1 MNVGSVKTSL
11 KRKAKRY
18 CHITGK
24 FRAAAHW
31 SCNVNLKL
39 TKRVY
44 VIFHGLKGYDCH
56 LAMNKIDKFDVK
68 VNVILNGLEKYMA
81 FTITK
86 SLVFYDSMYFIK
98 NGIEKLVKT
107 LSDSVFKYFLE
118 EFNLEQ
124 LKLVK

>member
-1 MNVGSVKTSL
+1 
-11 KRKAKRY
+11 
-18 CHITGK
+18 
-24 FRAAAHW
+24 
-31 SCNVNLKL
+31 
-39 TKRVY
+39 
-44 VIFHGLKGYDCH
+44 
-56 LAMNKIDKFDVK
+56 MNKIDKFDVK

-81 FTITK
+81 FTVTK

-107 LSDSVFKYFLE
+107 LSDSVFKYLLE

>member
-1 MNVGSVKTSL
+1 
-11 KRKAKRY
+11 
-18 CHITGK
+18 
-24 FRAAAHW
+24 
-31 SCNVNLKL
+31 
-39 TKRVY
+39 
-44 VIFHGLKGYDCH
+44 
-56 LAMNKIDKFDVK
+56 MNKIDKFDVK

-107 LSDSVFKYFLE
+107 LSDSVFKYLLE